1 MKNFSFL
8 WCVINLILFIVYV
21 FVVMLIA
28 GLIYGALASGQT
40 DPAVMD
46 KIGWFVIL
54 LVLIITVI
62 CRKTFYKAIWNETPE
77 VVTVDEN
84 KKSYTASIKEKA
96 KTAGKSK
103 MKIYVDKEIK

>member
-21 FVVMLIA
+21 FVAMLVA
-28 GLIYGALASGQT
+28 GLVYGAFVWGQT

-46 KIGWFVIL
+46 KIGYLMIF
-54 LVLIITVI
+54 LVLVITVI
-62 CRKTFYKAIWNETPE
+62 CRKFFYKAIWNEKRE
-77 VVTVDEN
+77 LVTVDEK
-84 KKSYTASIKEKA
+84 KKSYTASVKEKV
-96 KTAGKSK
+96 KTTGKSK